1 MSADEQGAALIC
13 TELGAWY
20 RVQCPVFSITC
31 VSIPFTLRP
40 PQPPCVPQAALGCTS
55 AGSAGLLLC

>member
-20 RVQCPVFSITC
+20 RVQCPVFSIPC
-31 VSIPFTLRP
+31 VSIPTLRP
-40 PQPPCVPQAALGCTS
+40 PQPPCVPQAALGCTK
-55 AGSAGLLLC
+55 AGSAGFLLY